1 MFKET
6 KKIMKF
12 IFNQLEEDMDKAN
25 KKNIYEEFND
35 KKENSEVQ
43 KNIERIKNNLTIN
56 SNRRYYIFIF

>member
-43 KNIERIKNNLTIN
+43 KNIERIKKQFNNK
-56 SNRRYYIFIF
+56 